1 MHTGEMT
8 MQYKILAS
16 DYDNTLMPFGEAK
29 PRPAVVKAV
38 KKLQAAGG
46 KFVLSTGRSYP
57 GIRDKNQLGGIRYDY
72 AITCNGA
79 CVVDGQGN
87 VIAEHPLT
95 SEEMYVLVDFC
106 EDYNYPLQFNFRDA
120 YYAYCEYE
128 YLHTGYQMMNS
139 PGLDCVDGEDQDKHL
154 EEMPFGAFGFLSQEM
169 ADRFQEKYGYLGLNF
184 LFSYPGSDGCDILQ
198 QGVDKGAGLRELA
211 KLAGI
216 DPADCVAVGDGDND
230 VAMLKAAGLGIAMGS
245 GTDAAIDCSDVVLI
259 KSDLGSVALAL
270 RLAKKITA
278 VMYENIAIAIV
289 TVLLLL
295 AGLFAGYIHMSV
307 GMLVHEAS
315 ILIVILNAMR
325 ILL

>member
-1 MHTGEMT
+1 

-79 CVVDGQGN
+79 CVVDRQGN

-128 YLHTGYQMMNS
+128 YLHTGYQM
-139 PGLDCVDGEDQDKHL
+139 P
-154 EEMPFGAFGFLSQEM
+154 
-169 ADRFQEKYGYLGLNF
+169 R
-184 LFSYPGSDGCDILQ
+184 
-198 QGVDKGAGLRELA
+198 AGLRGRRGSGQASFGYAPRRLCRHA
-211 KLAGI
+211 
-216 DPADCVAVGDGDND
+216 
-230 VAMLKAAGLGIAMGS
+230 AAGS
-245 GTDAAIDCSDVVLI
+245 GALPRKIRLPWPALDADGRAER
-259 KSDLGSVALAL
+259 G
-270 RLAKKITA
+270 R
-278 VMYENIAIAIV
+278 
-289 TVLLLL
+289 LLLL
-295 AGLFAGYIHMSV
+295 RYRARRHG
-307 GMLVHEAS
+307 
-315 ILIVILNAMR
+315 
-325 ILL
+325 